1 MRIHHLN
8 CGTMCPYG
16 GQFMGRPEPGLGPSP
31 LTCHCLLIET
41 ESGLVLVDTGI
52 GTLDV
57 TAPLPRLSRFFVSLL
72 RPRLDM
78 EETALRQV
86 QRLGFSPADVRH
98 IILTHLDFDHA
109 GGITDFPEA
118 TVHLLGAELDAARHR
133 RTSIERARYRPLQ
146 WPPPSSWQP
155 YAPTGEPWFGF
166 SSVRQLVGL
175 PPELLLIPLSGHT
188 AGHSGVAIR
197 TGEGWLLHAG
207 DAYFYRGEMDPH
219 DPSCP
224 IGLRAYQ
231 TMMEVDRQARL
242 TNQRR
247 LRDLVR
253 THCGAVR
260 VMCAHDHVEFEAFAM
275 RERSAEAIVG
285 AGHSTSPST

>member
-1 MRIHHLN
+1 
-8 CGTMCPYG
+8 MCPYG

-31 LTCHCLLIET
+31 LTCHCLLLET
-41 ESGLVLVDTGI
+41 EAGLVLVDTGL

-72 RPRLDM
+72 RPRFDM
-78 EETALRQV
+78 EETALRQI

-118 TVHLLGAELDAARHR
+118 TVHLLGAELDAARQR
-133 RTSIERARYRPLQ
+133 RAPIERARYRPLQ

-155 YAPTGEPWFGF
+155 YAASGEPWFGF
-166 SSVRQLVGL
+166 ASVRELVGL
-175 PPELLLIPLSGHT
+175 PPEILLVPLPGHT
-188 AGHSGVAIR
+188 AGHCGVAIR
-197 TGEGWLLHAG
+197 TGGDGWLLHAG
-207 DAYFYRGEMDPH
+207 DAYFYRGEIDPQ

-231 TMMEVDRQARL
+231 SMMEVDRKARL
-242 TNQRR
+242 MNQRR
-247 LRDLVR
+247 LRELVR
-253 THCGAVR
+253 NHGRSVQIL
-260 VMCAHDHVEFEAFAM
+260 CAHDHVEFEAFAI
-275 RERSAEAIVG
+275 RQHCAEAGV
-285 AGHSTSPST
+285 AVHENHP

>member
-1 MRIHHLN
+1 L
-8 CGTMCPYG
+8 
-16 GQFMGRPEPGLGPSP
+16 
-31 LTCHCLLIET
+31 ET
-41 ESGLVLVDTGI
+41 EAGLVLVDTGV

-78 EETALRQV
+78 EETALRQI

-118 TVHLLGAELDAARHR
+118 TVHLLGAELDAARQR

-155 YAPTGEPWFGF
+155 YSADGEAWFGF
-166 SSVRQLVGL
+166 DSVRALDGL
-175 PPELLLIPLSGHT
+175 PPEILLVPLAGHT
-188 AGHSGVAIR
+188 PGHCGVAIR
-197 TGEGWLLHAG
+197 TTDSWLLHAG
-207 DAYFYRGEMDPH
+207 DAYFYRGEMDPQ

-224 IGLRAYQ
+224 LGLRAYQ
-231 TMMEVDRQARL
+231 TMMEVDRKARL
-242 TNQRR
+242 MNQRR
-247 LRDLVR
+247 LRELVR
-253 THCGAVR
+253 THSRSVQ
-260 VMCAHDHVEFEAFAM
+260 VFCAHDHVEFEAFAI
-275 RERSAEAIVG
+275 REHSAESGVAVSE
-285 AGHSTSPST
+285 ASA